1 MSDDNWNELVPW
13 YEAFDK
19 ANNEEKN
26 YIRLLLS
33 NKEKLNEDA
42 RIKISTIH
50 AAKGGESENVLLVL
64 DNARK
69 IREAVVKSSKKR
81 DEEHRVWYVGVTR
94 SKRNLYLMRA
104 KIERHGY
111 NL

>member
-69 IREAVVKSSKKR
+69 IREACGKKQ
-81 DEEHRVWYVGVTR
+81 
-94 SKRNLYLMRA
+94 
-104 KIERHGY
+104 
-111 NL
+111 

>member
-1 MSDDNWNELVPW
+1 MSEDNWNELVPW

-19 ANNEEKN
+19 ANLEDKN
-26 YIRLLLS
+26 YIRMLLS
-33 NKEKLNEDA
+33 NKENLTEDP

-50 AAKGGESENVLLVL
+50 AAKGGECENVILVL

-69 IREAVVKSSKKR
+69 IREAVLKSSKKR
-81 DEEHRVWYVGVTR
+81 DEEHRVWYVGITR
-94 SKRNLYLMRA
+94 SKNNLYLMRA

>member
-42 RIKISTIH
+42 RDKNIYDSCC
-50 AAKGGESENVLLVL
+50 
-64 DNARK
+64 
-69 IREAVVKSSKKR
+69 KR
-81 DEEHRVWYVGVTR
+81 W
-94 SKRNLYLMRA
+94 
-104 KIERHGY
+104 
-111 NL
+111 